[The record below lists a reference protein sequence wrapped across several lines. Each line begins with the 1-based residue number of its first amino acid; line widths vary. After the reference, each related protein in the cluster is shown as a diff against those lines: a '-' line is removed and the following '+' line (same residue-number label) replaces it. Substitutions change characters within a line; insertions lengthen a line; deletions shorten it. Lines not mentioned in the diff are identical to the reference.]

1 MAAKSAFRCGFYEFK
16 IQLHQF
22 PREYPA
28 YAFHIRSDNDF
39 HRDPLGRFQSLKTI
53 HPATRE
59 ANPVLL
65 L

>member
-22 PREYPA
+22 PGEYPA

-39 HRDPLGRFQSLKTI
+39 HGDPLGRDFNL
-53 HPATRE
+53 
-59 ANPVLL
+59 
-65 L
+65 